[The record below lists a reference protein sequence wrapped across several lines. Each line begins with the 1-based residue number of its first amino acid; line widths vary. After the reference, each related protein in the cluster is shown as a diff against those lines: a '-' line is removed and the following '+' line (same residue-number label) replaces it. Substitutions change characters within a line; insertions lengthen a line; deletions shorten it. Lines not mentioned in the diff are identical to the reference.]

1 VVRTPTGEL
10 RLDETGR
17 LAGRGAYVC
26 RDAACVRTALDRGG
40 LQRALH
46 TPLTDDIK
54 ALLEGATSGTITTT
68 MTSGGDTRG
77 EE

>member
-1 VVRTPTGEL
+1 MVRTPTGEL

-26 RDAACVRTALDRGG
+26 RDAACARTALDRGG
-40 LQRALH
+40 LQRALLM
-46 TPLTDDIK
+46 PLTDDIK
-54 ALLEGATSGTITTT
+54 ALLEGATNSTMTTT
-68 MTSGGDTRG
+68 MTNGGDTRG